1 MENGTTT
8 YEGWIYGIGEWQYS
22 KISKLLKSAF
32 PDVSYEYLDDN
43 TGTVWISGPSP
54 MFEEDE
60 DNLLA
65 TFDLVADQII
75 ESGKGVLL
83 SKKWDNHGS
92 VELKSYEF
100 GSKTWTQK
108 DFQLGA

>member
-8 YEGWIYGIGEWQYS
+8 YEGWIFGIGEWQYS

-32 PDVSYEYLDDN
+32 PDVAYQYLEEN
-43 TGTVWISGPSP
+43 IGTVWISGPAP

-65 TFDLVADQII
+65 TFDLVADQIGPK
-75 ESGKGVLL
+75 GKGLLL
-83 SKKWDNHGS
+83 SKKWSDHGH
-92 VELKSYEF
+92 VELCAYRF
-100 GSKTWTQK
+100 GPSTWSKK
-108 DFQLGA
+108 ELPLDD